1 MYSLFGVF
9 FFFQYSSLVYF
20 KEEKDFLP
28 FSFDFNSCARRIQ
41 IQYEIN
47 LKRTWNEICKCMDVY
62 KKTLHSC
69 NF

>member
-47 LKRTWNEICKCMDVY
+47 LKRT
-62 KKTLHSC
+62 
-69 NF
+69 